1 MVFESEPLLS
11 VPRKNQPNRN
21 DANDRDVQELS
32 EQYVSLQSNDED
44 PRRRKVQDRMI
55 LVHWIISVVVRVML
69 SVFVRKN
76 LPNRIVEDQVSSR
89 VDVAQLHVSKLL

>member
-1 MVFESEPLLS
+1 M
-11 VPRKNQPNRN
+11 RKNQPNRN

-44 PRRRKVQDRMI
+44 LTRLIEVRDRMI
-55 LVHWIISVVVRVML
+55 LVHWVISVVGARARL

-76 LPNRIVEDQVSSR
+76 LPNRIVEDRVSSG